1 MGTASTRA
9 ITLFEQWNAGAA
21 AQAAAAA
28 ALGCRSLSVLSY
40 PAGVVGARGVVRAA
54 HTTHLDLLKNHYL
67 TLGGS
72 VSGFAK
78 AQVEDIQGVY
88 DSKMREA
95 ATKGGAAAYRE
106 DALGVVAGDLALQTL
121 LHGAL
126 REIFGIHRRPVL
138 PELAVGG
145 AGPGVGAGDAAAA
158 PGEAHEEGK
167 VPAFLRG
174 VLREAWS
181 ATWGAGCLQSVGIK
195 TQTMIDILQQV
206 CEDYEDGSFI
216 SELFSPSSFSLHPPA
231 SYLLPFS
238 LPFAPNSAVF
248 CPKTIKGWREQAST
262 CYASSTPYDPS
273 DSSTYM
279 CLRSKIVLPVGV
291 VELVCTD
298 AQRGAAALTGGVY
311 VVRVVCRPFYLKLL
325 LRLLSDFMH
334 THLLRPAPFAVV

>member
-1 MGTASTRA
+1 VGTTSTRA

-54 HTTHLDLLKNHYL
+54 HTTHLDLLTSHYL

-95 ATKGGAAAYRE
+95 ATRGGAAAYRE

-121 LHGAL
+121 LQGAL

-181 ATWGAGCLQSVGIK
+181 VTWGAGCLQSVGIK

-216 SELFSPSSFSLHPPA
+216 SEPHHPRPS
-231 SYLLPFS
+231 
-238 LPFAPNSAVF
+238 
-248 CPKTIKGWREQAST
+248 
-262 CYASSTPYDPS
+262 
-273 DSSTYM
+273 
-279 CLRSKIVLPVGV
+279 
-291 VELVCTD
+291 
-298 AQRGAAALTGGVY
+298 
-311 VVRVVCRPFYLKLL
+311 LL
-325 LRLLSDFMH
+325 LLSAPPCFLPPPILSIHSPQIPQCSAPRQSRAGASRQAPATRPPRPTTQATLARTCACAPRLCCLW
-334 THLLRPAPFAVV
+334 A